1 MKKTRLMMKNR
12 IIILLS
18 LLILLLAPLPA
29 QDTEIWKDPRANLD
43 LLNFLDAKMITG
55 FNVESDLSFQ
65 FWKGTFPELEVNSP
79 ATMKNF
85 LGGEYSIDVRWFD
98 TYLLEVDTL
107 LRPGRYGYYAE
118 ITGAN
123 GIVVKKAGTFFCT
136 PDDWMGWSE
145 PLQSNINYFPF
156 DSIPESVW
164 EENRAPIS
172 DYGGQI
178 LLKSIVNNQ
187 DGGILMSFIHDMHLK
202 KLNPGP
208 LHTPVIMDGDY
219 HIRLKQK
226 VMGMEN
232 TYPPL
237 ALPEKSNRPATVVH
251 LMEGKEQEKN
261 ASFEEEMRAL
271 CIEWAEV
278 SGEPFDM
285 LVAKDGSILF
295 HGAFGENLRG
305 KFTEEEPTEI
315 ASITKL
321 YTGLLFA
328 QFVDQ
333 GLIGIDDPVGKYLPD
348 FPSTGEKEITLRQC
362 FTHTSGFY
370 GHGSLGGVQN
380 PWLDNSLALW
390 LPYLEPGTRHYYNG
404 MGYNLAGKVM
414 EIVSGKSIFHLM
426 HEYLFGPLQLQH
438 TQLDID
444 LAYGI
449 RSTAYDMAVVGQ
461 MLLNKGSYGNLRF
474 FSEKTF
480 ESLLPVELETYFPEI
495 KGKAWGIGMTYM
507 NRYAEDEK
515 SGEKR
520 AILSDQI
527 VGHGSATSSVLNV
540 DLKNG
545 IVITQSR
552 MNGGAQYDRY
562 LNKAYLLIEKY
573 YSTPG

>member
-1 MKKTRLMMKNR
+1 MNKK
-12 IIILLS
+12 ILF
-18 LLILLLAPLPA
+18 LLLAVCLFPLCSQA
-29 QDTEIWKDPRANLD
+29 QDTEIWKDKKANLD

-65 FWKGTFPELEVNSP
+65 FWKGTFPGLEVNSP
-79 ATMKNF
+79 ATMEKF
-85 LGGEYSIDVRWFD
+85 MGGAYSVDVRWFD
-98 TYLLEVDTL
+98 TYLQEVDTL

-123 GIVVKKAGTFFCT
+123 GIQMKRAGTMFCT
-136 PDDWMGWSE
+136 PNDWLGWSE
-145 PLQSNINYFPF
+145 PMLSNMGYFPI
-156 DSIPESVW
+156 DSVPETVW
-164 EENRAPIS
+164 EQNREPIS

-178 LLKSIVNNQ
+178 LLKSMVNNQ
-187 DGGILMSFIHDMHLK
+187 DEGILLSFIHDMHLK
-202 KLNPGP
+202 QLKPGP
-208 LHTPVIMDGDY
+208 FHTPVIMDGDY
-219 HIRLKQK
+219 HIRLKRK
-226 VMGMEN
+226 LLGIEN
-232 TYPPL
+232 KYPPL
-237 ALPEKSNRPATVVH
+237 SAPEEASRPSPV
-251 LMEGKEQEKN
+251 LKPLIGMEKEKN
-261 ASFEEEMRAL
+261 ARFEKEMNTL
-271 CIEWAEV
+271 CKEWAEL

-305 KFTEEEPTEI
+305 VFSLEEPTEI

-333 GLIGIDDPVGKYLPD
+333 GLIGIDDPVGKYLSD
-348 FPSTGEKEITLRQC
+348 FPTRGDKAITLRHC

-390 LPYLEPGTRHYYNG
+390 LPYIQPGKRHHYNG

-426 HEYLFGPLQLQH
+426 HEYLFGPLQLEN

-461 MLLNKGSYGNLRF
+461 MLLNKGNYGTLQF
-474 FSEKTF
+474 FTEEVY
-480 ESLLPVELETYFPEI
+480 ESLLPVDLEEFFPEI
-495 KGKAWGIGMTYM
+495 RNKIWGIGITPM
-507 NRYAEDEK
+507 NRWQKEEET
-515 SGEKR
+515 GEKR
-520 AILSDQI
+520 NILSDHVI
-527 VGHGSATSSVLNV
+527 GHGSATSSILNV
-540 DLKNG
+540 DLENG
-545 IVITQSR
+545 IVISQSR
-552 MNGGAQYDRY
+552 MDAGEQYHEY
-562 LNKAYLLIEKY
+562 LNRAYLLIEKY
-573 YSTPG
+573 FDSKIP